1 MTSPASEMSVLSVVD
16 SPVEPSTES
25 GVKHRVFVV
34 DDHPIFRHGIVQVI
48 DSEPE
53 FAVCGEAS
61 SATEALTAL
70 REAPA
75 DIVVLDVSL
84 QGCNGIELIKHL
96 ATEHPKLPVLV
107 LSMHDERH
115 YALRA
120 LRAGAGGYVMKREHV
135 DNFIGALR
143 RVLAG
148 KIYVSDALAEQLIHQ
163 ALRGGG
169 SEASSPVD
177 LLSDREVE
185 ILQLVG
191 QGRSSRDIAEQL
203 HLSTKTVES
212 HRLRMKEKLGLKSA
226 AELVRFAM
234 SWVEEQQG

>member
-1 MTSPASEMSVLSVVD
+1 MTSHVTEMPTDLGANSLNA
-16 SPVEPSTES
+16 EPSMVEA
-25 GVKHRVFVV
+25 KHRVFVV

-48 DSEPE
+48 NTEME
-53 FAVCGEAS
+53 FQVCGEAS

-70 REAPA
+70 REISA

-96 ATEHPKLPVLV
+96 LAEHPKLPILV

-115 YALRA
+115 YGLRA

-135 DNFIGALR
+135 DNFIVALR

-148 KIYVSDALAEQLIHQ
+148 KIYVSEALSEQLIQQ
-163 ALRGGG
+163 ALHGKN
-169 SEASSPVD
+169 SEAVSPID
-177 LLSDREVE
+177 LLSDRELE

-191 QGRSSRDIAEQL
+191 QGRGSREIAEQL

-226 AELVRFAM
+226 SDLVRFSM
-234 SWVEEQQG
+234 NWVEEQG

>member
-1 MTSPASEMSVLSVVD
+1 M
-16 SPVEPSTES
+16 
-25 GVKHRVFVV
+25 
-34 DDHPIFRHGIVQVI
+34 
-48 DSEPE
+48 
-53 FAVCGEAS
+53 
-61 SATEALTAL
+61 EALSAL
-70 REAPA
+70 REIQP

-84 QGCNGIELIKHL
+84 QGCNGIELLKHL
-96 ATEHPKLPVLV
+96 ATEHPNLPVLV

-135 DNFIGALR
+135 DNFVAALR

-148 KIYVSDALAEQLIHQ
+148 KIYVSEALSEQLIHQ
-163 ALRGGG
+163 ALRGNNK
-169 SEASSPVD
+169 EASSPID
-177 LLSDREVE
+177 LLSDRELE

-226 AELVRFAM
+226 SELVRFAI
-234 SWVEEQQG
+234 SWIEEQLG

>member
-1 MTSPASEMSVLSVVD
+1 MTSSATETSAPLAIDHSGEH
-16 SPVEPSTES
+16 PVGTE
-25 GVKHRVFVV
+25 VKRRVFVV

-48 DSEPE
+48 NAEQE
-53 FAVCGEAS
+53 FEVCGEAS
-61 SATEALTAL
+61 SAMEALTAL
-70 REAPA
+70 RETSA

-115 YALRA
+115 YAIRA

-135 DNFIGALR
+135 ENLLTALR

-148 KIYVSDALAEQLIHQ
+148 KIYVSENLAEQLIHQ
-163 ALRGGG
+163 ALRGTPV
-169 SEASSPVD
+169 EASSPVD

-185 ILQLVG
+185 

-226 AELVRFAM
+226 SELVRFAM
-234 SWVEEQQG
+234 GWVEEQG